1 MTNIRTIHRFVVS
14 TGVLV
19 ASILVAHS
27 IQAAERYLV
36 QGMVLQVDRSQKSF
50 LVSHDS
56 IPGFMQ
62 AMTMPFDV
70 RDVKELNGLAPGS
83 MVEFTLIVDRNS
95 AYAERLRLRPYVT
108 AEQDPLTARRL
119 KLVKELDATRSA
131 RQVQIGQPVPDFVLT
146 DQARRSVSLS
156 QFRGKVIA
164 INFIYT
170 SCALPQFCYRTA
182 NNFGAVERRF
192 KKQMGRDLVL
202 LTITFDP
209 ARDQPERLAEYA
221 SQWEANP
228 DFWRFLTGAPAEISR
243 VCGMFGVDYFP
254 DEGLLNH
261 STRTALID
269 RQGNL
274 VANLEGNQFNATQ
287 LGDLVETALKR
298 R

>member
-1 MTNIRTIHRFVVS
+1 MKNIWTSHKFIAS
-14 TGVLV
+14 TAVIV
-19 ASILVAHS
+19 ASILTAHS
-27 IQAAERYLV
+27 ILAAERYSV
-36 QGMVLQVDRSQKSF
+36 QGMVLKVDRPQKSF

-70 RDVKELNGLAPGS
+70 RDVKELNGLAPGA
-83 MVEFTLIVDRNS
+83 MVEFTLVVDRNS

-108 AEQDPLTARRL
+108 AEQDPVTARRL
-119 KLVKELDATRSA
+119 KLVKELDAAHSA
-131 RQVQIGQPVPDFVLT
+131 RQLKVGQAVPDFVLT

-156 QFRGKVIA
+156 QFRSKVVA

-170 SCALPQFCYRTA
+170 SCALPQFCYRSA

-202 LTITFDP
+202 LTVTFDP

-221 SQWEANP
+221 GQWDANP
-228 DFWRFLTGAPAEISR
+228 DAWRFLTGAPTEISR

-254 DEGLLNH
+254 DEGLLSH
-261 STRTALID
+261 STQTALID

-274 VANLEGNQFNATQ
+274 LANLEGNQFNATQ

-298 R
+298 

>member
-1 MTNIRTIHRFVVS
+1 MKNIRTVHKFIAS
-14 TGVLV
+14 TAVIV
-19 ASILVAHS
+19 ASILAAHS
-27 IQAAERYLV
+27 ILAAERYSV
-36 QGMVLQVDRSQKSF
+36 QGMVLKVDRSQKSF

-70 RDVKELNGLAPGS
+70 RDVKELNGLAPGA
-83 MVEFTLIVDRNS
+83 MVEFTLVVDRNS

-119 KLVKELDATRSA
+119 QLVKELDATQSA
-131 RQVQIGQPVPDFVLT
+131 RQLKISQAVPDFVLM
-146 DQARRSVSLS
+146 DQARRSVRLS

-170 SCALPQFCYRTA
+170 SCALPQFCYRST

-202 LTITFDP
+202 LTVTFDP
-209 ARDQPERLAEYA
+209 ARDRPERLAEYA
-221 SQWEANP
+221 SEWDANP
-228 DFWRFLTGAPAEISR
+228 DAWRFLTGAPTEISR

-254 DEGLLNH
+254 DEGLLSH
-261 STRTALID
+261 STKTVLID
-269 RQGNL
+269 RQRNL
-274 VANLEGNQFNATQ
+274 LANLEGNQFSAKQ

-298 R
+298 

>member
-1 MTNIRTIHRFVVS
+1 MKNIWTIHKFIVS
-14 TGVLV
+14 TAIIV
-19 ASILVAHS
+19 ASILTGHS
-27 IQAAERYLV
+27 ILAAERYSV
-36 QGMVLQVDRSQKSF
+36 QGMVLKVDRSQKSF

-70 RDVKELNGLAPGS
+70 RDIKELNGLAPGTL
-83 MVEFTLIVDRNS
+83 VEFTLVVDRNS

-119 KLVKELDATRSA
+119 KLVKELDATHSA
-131 RQVQIGQPVPDFVLT
+131 RQLKVGQAVPDFALT
-146 DQARRSVSLS
+146 DQARRSVSLL

-202 LTITFDP
+202 LTVTFDP

-221 SQWEANP
+221 SQWDANP
-228 DFWRFLTGAPAEISR
+228 ENWRFLTGAPTEISR

-254 DEGLLNH
+254 DEGLLSH

-274 VANLEGNQFNATQ
+274 LANLEGNKFNATQ

-298 R
+298 